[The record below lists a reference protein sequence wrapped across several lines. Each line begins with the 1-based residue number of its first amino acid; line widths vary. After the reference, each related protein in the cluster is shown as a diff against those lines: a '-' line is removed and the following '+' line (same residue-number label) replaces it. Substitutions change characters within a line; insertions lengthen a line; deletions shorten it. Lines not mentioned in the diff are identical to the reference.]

1 MLWVLIC
8 FINSMLWVLICF
20 INSVPDLLCSLEQS
34 KVSLYDTPN
43 SWQNS
48 LSASPA
54 FYFESMGY
62 IWDQNALFAKT
73 CAYLL
78 PSSDLNLASIV
89 SVYQSPWKVF
99 LVNNRSVLYLLLNG
113 RTALLRNFYVVL
125 FNVLVVVEILITQ
138 PSLIYWAV
146 TSKCLLELWNVCV
159 IGTSYFPGSMLGLL
173 NF

>member
-1 MLWVLIC
+1 
-8 FINSMLWVLICF
+8 MLWVLICF
-20 INSVPDLLCSLEQS
+20 INSVHGLLCYLELS
-34 KVSLYDTPN
+34 KLSISGTPN
-43 SWQNS
+43 YWQNS

-54 FYFESMGY
+54 LFFESMGY
-62 IWDQNALFAKT
+62 MRDKNALFTKT

-78 PSSDLNLASIV
+78 PSSDLHLASIV

-99 LVNNRSVLYLLLNG
+99 FVNNQSVLYLLLNG
-113 RTALLRNFYVVL
+113 RTALIRNFYVVL
-125 FNVLVVVEILITQ
+125 FNVLGVVEILITQ